1 MGLECYRIGDLVLD
15 AGTQEV
21 KRDDTVVPIPR
32 LSFKLLLALA
42 RHAPNV
48 VSTDQ
53 LEQEVWEGLVVD
65 RGTVNKRVLLLRK
78 ALGDG
83 QEEDPYIAVIRGSG
97 YRLVAPVERLDGVAV
112 ETGRETTAAQ
122 DENQLKARVMR
133 NTSYWLLAIV
143 AALALY
149 HAVQVT
155 IDKNDAS
162 DPVASD
168 VVAAPRPAR
177 PVNQDSIAVL
187 PFVDLSNDKSHQYLG
202 DGIAE
207 EVINLLA
214 RTDGLEVAART
225 SSFAF
230 RDSKLTAVEIAPRLR
245 VGKILEGSI
254 RHSDGR
260 IRVTAQL
267 IDVQTGF
274 HIWSQNYDR
283 AFDEV
288 FEVEDDIA
296 ANITQLLKLTID
308 ESGDID
314 NRRVTTGNFDAFAL
328 YLKGREL
335 FNNRIELRAEGLH
348 DALEFFSQAVAIDPA
363 FARAHAGIALVSWVL
378 TSYDESLDTETY
390 LQRAEASAGYALEL
404 DPQST
409 DAMAA
414 LAGVHAAQ
422 GEVDKAVT
430 LFDQIR
436 EIGSNESYI
445 AHWEAMLHLR
455 LGYFEELIGPLTRLY
470 RLDPLNQHIG
480 WSLAAALNFS
490 GRPREAIN
498 ILEGLDL
505 FRYQQYVLG
514 LCALNDGDY
523 DGARE
528 LLRDANMRSGVLP
541 AKWADSIID
550 ALQDPSLVVGVV
562 GKILIA
568 AENGEL
574 EKLVAFEALLLL
586 GSPAAFDLVIDPIQD
601 VNRKQMLAQV
611 WNNWGTALRQDWR
624 FKAWLEELGYVE
636 VWRKHKW
643 PDRCKP
649 TGGDSFECI

>member
-1 MGLECYRIGDLVLD
+1 MGLECYRIGDLVLN

-21 KRDDTVVPIPR
+21 KRDGAVVPVPR

-78 ALGDG
+78 ALDDG

-97 YRLVAPVERLDGVAV
+97 YRLVAPVERIDSAAI
-112 ETGRETTAAQ
+112 ETGRETGVGR
-122 DENQLKARVMR
+122 DEVRIKDRIIR
-133 NTSYWLLAIV
+133 NIPYWILAIV
-143 AALALY
+143 AVLATY
-149 HAVQVT
+149 HSVQHSLSENHANEPVTAAVVESSETAMPIKQ
-155 IDKNDAS
+155 N
-162 DPVASD
+162 
-168 VVAAPRPAR
+168 
-177 PVNQDSIAVL
+177 SIAVL
-187 PFVDLSNDKSHQYLG
+187 PFVDLSNDKTHQYLG

-207 EVINLLA
+207 EVINLLS
-214 RTDGLEVAART
+214 RMDSLEVAART

-230 RDSKLTAVEIAPRLR
+230 KDSMLTTEEIAPRLR

-254 RHSDGR
+254 RHSEGR

-296 ANITQLLKLTID
+296 ASIAQSLKLTID
-308 ESGDID
+308 ERSTAVD
-314 NRRVTTGNFDAFAL
+314 RRSTTNDFEAFEL
-328 YLKGREL
+328 YLQGREL

-348 DALEFFSQAVAIDPA
+348 RSLEFFTRAATKDPG

-378 TSYDESLDTETY
+378 TTYDDSLDKESY
-390 LQRAEASAGYALEL
+390 FQRAEASAGYALEL
-404 DPQST
+404 DPEST
-409 DAMAA
+409 DAMGA
-414 LAGVHAAQ
+414 LAGVYAAR

-436 EIGSNESYI
+436 EIGSNESYL

-455 LGYFEELIGPLTRLY
+455 LGYFEELIEPLTRLY
-470 RLDPLNQHIG
+470 RLDPLNEYIG

-490 GRPREAIN
+490 GRPREATD
-498 ILEGLDL
+498 ILEDL
-505 FRYQQYVLG
+505 EHFNYRQYALG
-514 LCALNDGDY
+514 LCALNEGDY
-523 DGARE
+523 EGARE
-528 LLRDANMRSGVLP
+528 LLRDARMRSGILP
-541 AKWADSIID
+541 AEMADLLVD
-550 ALQDPSLVVGVV
+550 ALEDPSLTVGAV
-562 GKILIA
+562 GKILVA
-568 AENGEL
+568 VEGGEL

-586 GSPAAFDLVIDPIQD
+586 GSPAAFDLAIDPVRD
-601 VNRKQMLAQV
+601 VNHKQLLAQV

-624 FKAWLEELGYVE
+624 FKAWLDKLGYE
-636 VWRKHKW
+636 TVWRKHTW

-649 TGGDSFECI
+649 TGADDFECI

>member
-1 MGLECYRIGDLVLD
+1 LGLECYRIGDLVLN

-21 KRDDTVVPIPR
+21 KRDGTVVPVPR

-97 YRLVAPVERLDGVAV
+97 YRLVAPVERLDVAV
-112 ETGRETTAAQ
+112 IETGDET
-122 DENQLKARVMR
+122 RVGRDKFQIKGRIMR
-133 NTSYWLLAIV
+133 NTPYLILAIV
-143 AALALY
+143 FVLAIYHSVQHSLLENAANESATT
-149 HAVQVT
+149 AVVET
-155 IDKNDAS
+155 
-162 DPVASD
+162 PE
-168 VVAAPRPAR
+168 AAM
-177 PVNQDSIAVL
+177 PVNQNSIAVL

-207 EVINLLA
+207 EVINLLS
-214 RTDGLEVAART
+214 RMEGLEVAART

-230 RDSKLTAVEIAPRLR
+230 RDSTLTTLEIAPRLR
-245 VGKILEGSI
+245 VAKILEGSI
-254 RHSDGR
+254 RHSEDSV
-260 IRVTAQL
+260 RVTAQL

-283 AFDEV
+283 AFDAV

-296 ANITQLLKLTID
+296 ASIAQSLKLTID
-308 ESGDID
+308 EGSSAS
-314 NRRVTTGNFDAFAL
+314 NRRSTTNNFEAFEL
-328 YLKGREL
+328 YLQGREL
-335 FNNRIELRAEGLH
+335 FNNRIELRADGLQQS
-348 DALEFFSQAVAIDPA
+348 LEFFTQAAAKDPG

-378 TSYDESLDTETY
+378 TSYDDSLDKESY
-390 LQRAEASAGYALEL
+390 FQRAEASAGYALEL
-404 DPQST
+404 DPEST
-409 DAMAA
+409 DAMGA
-414 LAGVHAAQ
+414 LAGVFTER
-422 GEVDKAVT
+422 GEVDKAFT

-436 EIGSNESYI
+436 EIGSNESYL
-445 AHWEAMLHLR
+445 AHWEAMLYLR
-455 LGYFEELIGPLTRLY
+455 LGYFEELIEPLTRLY
-470 RLDPLNQHIG
+470 RLDPLNEHIG

-490 GRPREAIN
+490 GRPREAID
-498 ILEGLDL
+498 ILEGLEH
-505 FRYQQYVLG
+505 FSYRQYVLG
-514 LCALNDGDY
+514 LCALNDKDY
-523 DGARE
+523 EGARE
-528 LLRDANMRSGVLP
+528 LLRDVRMRSGVLP
-541 AKWADSIID
+541 AEMADLLVD
-550 ALQDPSLVVGVV
+550 ALEDPSLTVGAV

-568 AENGEL
+568 VEGGEL

-586 GSPAAFDLVIDPIQD
+586 GSPAAFDLAIDPIQD
-601 VNRKQMLAQV
+601 VNRKQLLAQV

-624 FKAWLEELGYVE
+624 FKAWLEKLGYE
-636 VWRKHKW
+636 AVWRKHNW

-649 TGGDSFECI
+649 AGADNFECI